1 MNFHILCVHR
11 GGRTI
16 PQSIP
21 ESTGQET
28 RMADTAASFDTREF
42 RRALGTFPTGVAVV
56 TARAPSGAFVG
67 LTINSFS
74 SLSLEPP
81 LVLWSLQLASPSL
94 GAFDRARRFAVN
106 ILAEDQVEL
115 SRRFASQ
122 VANKF
127 SDLEVHAGI
136 EGVPLIGGCAARLE
150 CRAAARHNGGDH
162 VLFIGQVER
171 FEYDPR
177 KRPLVFYAGRYH
189 AAGGDLN

>member
-1 MNFHILCVHR
+1 
-11 GGRTI
+11 
-16 PQSIP
+16 
-21 ESTGQET
+21 
-28 RMADTAASFDTREF
+28 MADAAATFDAREF

-56 TARAPSGAFVG
+56 TTRDASGAFVG

-81 LVLWSLQLASPSL
+81 LVLWALNATSPNLA
-94 GAFDRARRFAVN
+94 AFDRARYFAVN

-127 SDLEVHAGI
+127 LHLDIHAGL
-136 EGVPLIGGCAARLE
+136 EGVPLIAASAARLE

-162 VLFIGQVER
+162 VLFIGHVER
-171 FEYDPR
+171 FAYDPQ

-189 AAGGDLN
+189 AAGSDISC